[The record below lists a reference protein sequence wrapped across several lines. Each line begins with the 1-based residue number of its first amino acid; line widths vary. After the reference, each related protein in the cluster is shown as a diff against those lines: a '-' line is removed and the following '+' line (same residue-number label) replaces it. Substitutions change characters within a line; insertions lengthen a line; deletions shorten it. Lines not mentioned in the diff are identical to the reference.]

1 VKVKL
6 RKNQVRCIAGWLTDK
21 AQKQK
26 IQGQPSVAKVVSAT
40 SSDGFLLS
48 LLFAL
53 IFCQIL
59 CKMLQKKNT

>member
-26 IQGQPSVAKVVSAT
+26 IQGQPSVAKVVS
-40 SSDGFLLS
+40 DGFLLS

-59 CKMLQKKNT
+59 CKMLQKKHLES